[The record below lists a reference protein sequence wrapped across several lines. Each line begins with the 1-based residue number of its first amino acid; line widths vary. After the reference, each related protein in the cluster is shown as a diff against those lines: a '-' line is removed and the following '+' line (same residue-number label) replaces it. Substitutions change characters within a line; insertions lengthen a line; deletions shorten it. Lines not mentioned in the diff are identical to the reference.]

1 MVSVTQQERSTTI
14 KQGGT
19 VKQRE
24 VEPAFEHMLKQ
35 AAPPVARRE

>member
-35 AAPPVARRE
+35 AAPPVAHRE